1 MSSQISLELDYK
13 LFFLSVTIIII
24 SFVLSKILI
33 VISPKLSLLASPNKR
48 TMHMQPTANSGGIA
62 IFIAFISGN
71 LCFGSLLNIAEIAV
85 LFLTLCLGI
94 YDDRNNVR
102 SSHKLIILIGIVL
115 ILVFN
120 GLSIQS
126 LGNFV
131 GYDLTLPFI
140 VAEVILVFSF
150 VGFINAMNL
159 IDGLDGLA
167 ASIGIII
174 ISSFAYMGY
183 KYEDGF
189 LFFTSLSYVCA
200 LIGFFILNWK
210 PAKIF
215 MGDSGSLVLGLF
227 IAIISVHSIKHDY
240 ISPISVL
247 LLAAVPILDT
257 LIVLIRRISRGKNP
271 FAADRT
277 HIHHIIFGQQRKNV
291 KVTVLILALIQLLFT
306 SIGLGFKV
314 RDDLVSLIVF
324 ILMLTVFYLLLTPKK
339 YS

>member
-1 MSSQISLELDYK
+1 MSLELDYQ
-13 LFFLSVTIIII
+13 LFSLSATIIII
-24 SFVLSKILI
+24 SYVLSKILI
-33 VISPKLSLLASPNKR
+33 IVSPKLSLLASPNKR
-48 TMHMQPTANSGGIA
+48 TMHMQATANSGGIA
-62 IFIAFISGN
+62 IFFAFILGD
-71 LCFGSLLNIAEIAV
+71 LFFGRFLNTAEIV
-85 LFLTLCLGI
+85 TLFLTLCLGI
-94 YDDRNNVR
+94 YDDRQDIR
-102 SSHKLIILIGIVL
+102 STHKLLILIGIVL
-115 ILVFN
+115 ILVLN

-126 LGNFV
+126 LGSFA
-131 GYDLTLPFI
+131 GYNLALPFI

-174 ISSFAYMGY
+174 ISAFAYMGY
-183 KYEDGF
+183 KYNDSF

-200 LIGFFILNWK
+200 LLGFFILNWK

-227 IAIISVHSIKHDY
+227 IAIISVHSIQHDY

-271 FAADRT
+271 FVADRT

-291 KVTVLILALIQLLFT
+291 KITVLILALIQLLFT
-306 SIGLGFKV
+306 SIELGFKV

-324 ILMLTVFYLLLTPKK
+324 ILMLAIFYLLLTPKRYK
-339 YS
+339 